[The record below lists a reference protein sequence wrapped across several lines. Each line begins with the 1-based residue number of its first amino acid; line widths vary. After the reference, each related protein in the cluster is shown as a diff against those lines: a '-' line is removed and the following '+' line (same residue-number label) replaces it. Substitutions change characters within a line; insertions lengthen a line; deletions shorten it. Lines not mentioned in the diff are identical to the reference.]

1 MLDETA
7 FKNFKLPRYEKVRWE
22 LQKLLIQSKWTV
34 EEPIP
39 SEQELAQM
47 YSVSVGTVRKAVEGL
62 VEDGLLVKQQGKGT
76 FLKQPNFEN
85 SLIRFFRLRNKK
97 GEFIQ
102 PQGQIKKVEVCDAIP
117 EVNAELGLGHTEK
130 LLYIER
136 VRKHEDVVVLSER
149 IWLPE
154 CLFKNLEEIPI
165 AEFGN
170 LLYPFY
176 YQHCGQFISSATE
189 RLTFEKNI
197 KDSYLNN
204 HLEDPL
210 VKVCRIAKNLEGVAV
225 EYRESYGLADNFHYE
240 ITIN

>member
-62 VEDGLLVKQQGKGT
+62 VEDGLLVKKQGKGT

-102 PQGQIKKVEVCDAIP
+102 PQGQIKKVEVCDAIS

-154 CLFKNLEEIPI
+154 RLFK
-165 AEFGN
+165 
-170 LLYPFY
+170 
-176 YQHCGQFISSATE
+176 
-189 RLTFEKNI
+189 
-197 KDSYLNN
+197 
-204 HLEDPL
+204 
-210 VKVCRIAKNLEGVAV
+210 
-225 EYRESYGLADNFHYE
+225 
-240 ITIN
+240 

>member
-1 MLDETA
+1 M
-7 FKNFKLPRYEKVRWE
+7 
-22 LQKLLIQSKWTV
+22 
-34 EEPIP
+34 
-39 SEQELAQM
+39 
-47 YSVSVGTVRKAVEGL
+47 
-62 VEDGLLVKQQGKGT
+62 
-76 FLKQPNFEN
+76 
-85 SLIRFFRLRNKK
+85 
-97 GEFIQ
+97 
-102 PQGQIKKVEVCDAIP
+102 CDAIP
-117 EVNAELGLGHTEK
+117 EVNAELGLEHTEK

-154 CLFKNLEEIPI
+154 RLFKNLEEIPI

-176 YQHCGQFISSATE
+176 YQHCGQFISSARE

-197 KDSYLNN
+197 KDNYLNN

>member
-1 MLDETA
+1 MGT
-7 FKNFKLPRYEKVRWE
+7 
-22 LQKLLIQSKWTV
+22 SKTTDPV
-34 EEPIP
+34 KMDSRRAYS

-85 SLIRFFRLRNKK
+85 SLIRFLDYV
-97 GEFIQ
+97 
-102 PQGQIKKVEVCDAIP
+102 IKRRVHSATRTNQKVEVCDAIP

-154 CLFKNLEEIPI
+154 RLFKNLKEIPI

-170 LLYPFY
+170 LLYPFI
-176 YQHCGQFISSATE
+176 ISTVA
-189 RLTFEKNI
+189 
-197 KDSYLNN
+197 
-204 HLEDPL
+204 
-210 VKVCRIAKNLEGVAV
+210 NLFLLQRNG
-225 EYRESYGLADNFHYE
+225 
-240 ITIN
+240 

>member
-1 MLDETA
+1 MGT
-7 FKNFKLPRYEKVRWE
+7 
-22 LQKLLIQSKWTV
+22 SKTTDPV
-34 EEPIP
+34 KMDSRRAYS

-85 SLIRFFRLRNKK
+85 SLIRFLDYV
-97 GEFIQ
+97 
-102 PQGQIKKVEVCDAIP
+102 IKRRVHSATRTNQKVEVCDAIP
-117 EVNAELGLGHTEK
+117 EVNAELGLGHTDK

-154 CLFKNLEEIPI
+154 RLFKNLEEIPI

-176 YQHCGQFISSATE
+176 YQHCGQFVSSATE

>member
-97 GEFIQ
+97 
-102 PQGQIKKVEVCDAIP
+102 VAC
-117 EVNAELGLGHTEK
+117 NK
-130 LLYIER
+130 LLFYIVKQQGSREPTR
-136 VRKHEDVVVLSER
+136 CEASWKGWVL
-149 IWLPE
+149 
-154 CLFKNLEEIPI
+154 
-165 AEFGN
+165 
-170 LLYPFY
+170 
-176 YQHCGQFISSATE
+176 
-189 RLTFEKNI
+189 
-197 KDSYLNN
+197 
-204 HLEDPL
+204 
-210 VKVCRIAKNLEGVAV
+210 
-225 EYRESYGLADNFHYE
+225 
-240 ITIN
+240 ITK